1 MTPFGQKLRELR
13 DKKQVSLKDMAAEIG
28 VSAAY
33 LSSLEHG
40 KRGKPAWYLVQRIIV
55 YFNIIWDDA
64 EELERLAQLSDPRVV
79 LDTSGLAPVTTEYAN
94 RLAANISHLEPDQVQ
109 DMLLRLDGYLKSKSG
124 KELY

>member
-13 DKKQVSLKDMAAEIG
+13 DKKQVSLKDMAAEIV

-33 LSSLEHG
+33 LSALEHG

-124 KELY
+124 KELS

>member
-13 DKKQVSLKDMAAEIG
+13 DKKQVFLKDMAAEIG

-33 LSSLEHG
+33 LSALEHG
-40 KRGKPAWYLVQRIIV
+40 KRGKPAWYLVQRMIV

-94 RLAANISHLEPDQVQ
+94 RLAANISRLEPDQVQ

-124 KELY
+124 KELS